1 MRSWCTT
8 KFARENSQLRASSS
22 SRTLLTS
29 LLVLACAT
37 LLPLSLQAQGTI
49 AGTVVSASSQEPL
62 AGATI
67 IIAGT
72 STRVVSDDGGR
83 FRFASV
89 AGATAT
95 LEVRRIGYAL
105 ARVGARVGDESV
117 RIALAPSATSLD
129 AVVVTGV
136 TGAAQKRELGNAI
149 GQIDASEITRTAPIM
164 SMQSLLN
171 GRSPGVVIMPT
182 AGTVGSGSQIRIR
195 GQASLSLGNNP
206 LIFVDGVRVDNR
218 VSTGPVS
225 QAFGSS
231 PISRLN
237 DFNTNDIETIE
248 VLKGPSAATLYGTE
262 AANGVI
268 NIITKKGMVGTPRW
282 SAALKQGV
290 NYFDDYRNRFP
301 TNYGPRRLATDPVGA
316 ATGPIEALNFD
327 SLLIG
332 NCGSQ
337 AAIDAGRRC
346 DIYRTGRHQETELS
360 VNGGVGL
367 LSYYASGNLFD
378 SEGAEPRNN
387 RRTYNGRLNVGFAAS
402 DKFRITTNVGYING
416 PTHIPC
422 DAGCGG
428 YTWTTLSATPA
439 NYNNPRRHGYH
450 SSLPYEYDQTVVLWQ
465 DLARMTGSVRFEH
478 QPASWFT
485 QRLLLGGDF
494 THEGDNE
501 WDPRVDS
508 LSSLGF
514 RSIVTRDV
522 VNRSL
527 DYSANG
533 VWNYTPALRFTT
545 AVGAQ
550 YFTESIHAVG
560 ASGSVFATPG
570 LKSVTATTN
579 RNPPTEGFSD
589 DKSFGMYAQEQVA
602 WRDRLYIT
610 GALRSDDHSAFGSK
624 FTRVVYPKFSVS
636 YVLSDE
642 PWFKVPM
649 ISDALED
656 FRLRMAYGESGK
668 APTTYSAIRTYT
680 TTAGPGD
687 VPAVT
692 PNVTG
697 NPSLGPEKGKEIEL
711 GFDASALQDRL
722 GMELTYYNKK
732 TVDAIL
738 DKQLAPSSGQAGTQ
752 PFNIGGIVNRGWE
765 VMIRGTPW
773 RSDRLDVNLT
783 GQIST
788 NHNEVSDLGLP
799 GQYFVNAGTFLR
811 HQVGYPAFG
820 WFEQRIVST
829 PFNRTTGFPRP
840 VTGQDYP
847 VGVMCSDTIPNSGG
861 KEGGTPRSC
870 VGADG
875 RWGTAD
881 DAPNVFLGRS
891 VPPREGSISGT
902 ITMFSR
908 WRVFSMVDIKN
919 GHKKMDG
926 NTRVRC
932 GIFGRCKETF
942 AIQPA
947 TVTQSNFSAAFAA
960 EVDSIRTAQAASNS
974 NLVDFL
980 ITNSNYAKWR
990 ELTVAYDVPDR
1001 FARMARASRATIAIS
1016 GRNLK
1021 TWTAYQGFE
1030 PEAMFLGGSRGGN
1043 ASWEQTTLPQLTSW
1057 MVSFNFGF

>member
-1 MRSWCTT
+1 MRSRCFTT
-8 KFARENSQLRASSS
+8 PAWPTSRARARRRAMLS
-22 SRTLLTS
+22 TLI
-29 LLVLACAT
+29 LLAGT
-37 LLPLSLQAQGTI
+37 ILPARAAAQQGVI
-49 AGTVVSASSQEPL
+49 AGTVTSVGAQEPL
-62 AGATI
+62 SSATVTVV
-67 IIAGT
+67 GT
-72 STRVVSDDGGR
+72 TMRTQTDDAGR
-83 FRFASV
+83 FRFAFV
-89 AGATAT
+89 NGTT
-95 LEVRRIGYAL
+95 VTVEVRRIGYSL
-105 ARVGARVGDESV
+105 ARVGVRVGDENV
-117 RIALAPSATSLD
+117 RIALTPSATSLD
-129 AVVVTGV
+129 AVVVTGT

-149 GQIDASEITRTAPIM
+149 GQINASEIVEQAPIV
-164 SMQSLLN
+164 SLQSLIN

-218 VSTGPVS
+218 VATGPVS

-237 DFNTNDIETIE
+237 DFNPNDVESIE

-268 NIITKKGMVGTPRW
+268 NIITKKGAVGVPRW
-282 SAALKQGV
+282 NASVKQGV
-290 NYFDDYRNRFP
+290 NYFDDYKNRFA
-301 TNYGPRRLATDPVGA
+301 TNYGPRALPTDPIGA
-316 ATGPIEALNFD
+316 PSGPIEALNFD

-332 NCGSQ
+332 NCASQ
-337 AAIDAGRRC
+337 AKIDAGERC
-346 DIYRTGRHQETELS
+346 EIYRTGQHQETELS
-360 VNGGVGL
+360 VSGGAGL
-367 LSYYASGNLFD
+367 VSYYASGNLFD

-387 RRTYNGRLNVGFAAS
+387 RRTYSGRLNVGFAPTE
-402 DKFRITTNVGYING
+402 KFRISTNIGYITG

-439 NYNNPRRHGYH
+439 NYNNPRRHGFH

-465 DLARMTGSVRFEH
+465 DLTRMTGSLRFEH
-478 QPASWFT
+478 EPTSWFS

-514 RSIVTRDV
+514 RSITTRDV
-522 VNRSL
+522 QNRSL
-527 DYSANG
+527 DYTANG
-533 VWNYTPALRFTT
+533 VFNYTQAFRFTT
-545 AVGAQ
+545 SVGTQ

-570 LKSVTATTN
+570 LKSISATTN

-589 DKSFGMYAQEQVA
+589 DKSFGMYVQEQVA
-602 WRDRLYIT
+602 WRDKLYLT

-624 FTRVVYPKFSVS
+624 FTRVTYPKFSLS
-636 YVLSDE
+636 YVLSEE
-642 PWFKVPM
+642 PWFKVPFV
-649 ISDALED
+649 SDQLNE
-656 FRLRMAYGESGK
+656 FRFRMAYGESGK

-680 TTAGPGD
+680 TTPGPND

-697 NPSLGPEKGKEIEL
+697 NPDLGPEKGKEIEL

-738 DKQLAPSSGQAGTQ
+738 ERQLAPSSGQAGTQ

-765 VMIRGTPW
+765 IMVRGTPY
-773 RSDRLDVNLT
+773 RSERITLDLT
-783 GQIST
+783 GQVST
-788 NHNEVSDLGLP
+788 NENEVTNLGLA
-799 GQYFVNAGTFLR
+799 GQYYVVAGTFLR
-811 HQVGYPAFG
+811 HQVGYPAFA
-820 WFEQRIVST
+820 WFEQRVHST
-829 PFNRTTGFPRP
+829 PFSRTTGFPLP
-840 VTGQDYP
+840 NTVGGQFNTN
-847 VGVMCSDTIPNSGG
+847 VMCSDTIPGSGG
-861 KEGGTPRSC
+861 REGGLPRSC
-870 VGADG
+870 VGNDG

-881 DAPNVFLGRS
+881 DAPDVYLGRS

-902 ITMFSR
+902 LTLFNR
-908 WRVFSMVDIKN
+908 WRVFSMVDVKN

-932 GIFGRCKETF
+932 GIFGRCMENF
-942 AIQPA
+942 SIERA
-947 TVTQSNFSAAFAA
+947 TPTQSNFNAAFAA
-960 EVDSIRTAQAASNS
+960 QVDSIRTAQAASNS

-1001 FARMARASRATIAIS
+1001 FARLARASRATIAVS

-1030 PEAMFLGGSRGGN
+1030 PEAMFLGGARGGN

-1057 MVSFNFGF
+1057 IVSFNLGF